1 MLLTEHTE
9 TLVFEKLRPY
19 LPRDAAAEL
28 AREIAEETAG
38 QRAIATQAL
47 WKARDF
53 ITNGVALGF
62 IRLPDAATPDPAHE
76 TLPMICRALGIPAD
90 RAAPRPLEM
99 KGM

>member
-53 ITNGVALGF
+53 ITNGVEYGF
-62 IRLPDAATPDPAHE
+62 IRMPDMAQDPAHE
-76 TLPMICRALGIPAD
+76 TLPAICLALGLPAD